1 MKKLLL
7 MLCLCGT
14 FIACGEK
21 KSEDTT
27 AAATGKK
34 VHLTFATQEVG
45 TGAYQYA
52 SAISNVF
59 LKGLPEGSNIDLT
72 TESPG
77 GVGAPIVLE
86 NEQCDI
92 IMSNAGPAK
101 WSEETG
107 ILGKEPT
114 KSTRVIAGGLGHD
127 FLNVLFTKEFV
138 DKTGITTVRIAIKKI
153 GTLGNLAGVKLFE
166 TFGVTFDDI
175 RSWGGSVDLLGG
187 DAIKIYL
194 QDGKADMTID
204 HVAAGQ
210 ANTTELCMTKAM
222 YFPQL
227 SEDTLKKLAG
237 EGFDYI
243 DIDANTWNGQT
254 NVIKSVGSQQ
264 VIMVHKNMDDDTAY
278 ALTKSLCEGKDELA
292 SQLAALSYFDPAT
305 AGTPAQ
311 TGVKLHPGA
320 EKYYKEKGYLK

>member
-114 KSTRVIAGGLGHD
+114 KSTRM
-127 FLNVLFTKEFV
+127 
-138 DKTGITTVRIAIKKI
+138 
-153 GTLGNLAGVKLFE
+153 
-166 TFGVTFDDI
+166 TF
-175 RSWGGSVDLLGG
+175 
-187 DAIKIYL
+187 
-194 QDGKADMTID
+194 
-204 HVAAGQ
+204 
-210 ANTTELCMTKAM
+210 
-222 YFPQL
+222 
-227 SEDTLKKLAG
+227 
-237 EGFDYI
+237 
-243 DIDANTWNGQT
+243 
-254 NVIKSVGSQQ
+254 
-264 VIMVHKNMDDDTAY
+264 
-278 ALTKSLCEGKDELA
+278 
-292 SQLAALSYFDPAT
+292 
-305 AGTPAQ
+305 
-311 TGVKLHPGA
+311 
-320 EKYYKEKGYLK
+320 